1 MPATLLEHYNVYCKD
16 LKATVDFY
24 VKYVGLRDGE
34 RPPFTFPGA
43 WMYAGDQAV
52 LHLVSESGRTDHG
65 SGAIDHIALRC
76 TDIRGTLDLLK
87 NDKVPY
93 MLRKVPARPLQQVF
107 VHDPD
112 GIQIEMNFWDEE
124 LVEGVSEHRE
134 MTAPGFRAEPVTA

>member
-1 MPATLLEHYNVYCKD
+1 MPATLLEHFNVYSKD

-34 RPPFTFPGA
+34 RPPFPFPGA

-52 LHLVSESGRTDHG
+52 LHIVSDSGRTDHG

-87 NDKVPY
+87 KDRVPH

-134 MTAPGFRAEPVTA
+134 MTAPEFRPAPVTA

>member
-34 RPPFTFPGA
+34 RPPFPFPGA

-52 LHLVSESGRTDHG
+52 LHLVSDSGRTDHG

-76 TDIRGTLDLLK
+76 VDLRSTLDLLK
-87 NDKVPY
+87 TDKVPY

-134 MTAPGFRAEPVTA
+134 MTAPEFRAEPVTA

>member
-16 LKATVDFY
+16 LKKTVDFY

-87 NDKVPY
+87 RDAVPY
-93 MLRKVPARPLQQVF
+93 MLRKVPARPLQQVC

-112 GIQIEMNFWDEE
+112 GIQIEMNFWDEA
-124 LVEGVSEHRE
+124 LVEGVSEHRDTSAPVFQA
-134 MTAPGFRAEPVTA
+134 TAVTA